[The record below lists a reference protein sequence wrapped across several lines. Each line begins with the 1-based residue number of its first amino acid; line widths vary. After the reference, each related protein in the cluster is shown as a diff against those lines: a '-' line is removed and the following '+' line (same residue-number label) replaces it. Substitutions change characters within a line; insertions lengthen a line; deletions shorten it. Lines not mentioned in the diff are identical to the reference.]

1 MSRPIALIAFFGMV
15 ACDGAGDTAGPQQ
28 IFGCYFSEVGEPLHV
43 GRNVIQTENSGL
55 FEEYR
60 FERSKSAGYF
70 GAILLEG
77 HKAATFDRESG
88 AFLGW
93 ISAYPQSFALAEG
106 PPTTRV
112 NISKCDER
120 FCFSI
125 PTITGE
131 ESAPY
136 KQSKCDGAFLVS

>member
-1 MSRPIALIAFFGMV
+1 MSRPIALIALLGMA
-15 ACDGAGDTAGPQQ
+15 ACDSVTDTAGPKQ

-43 GRNVIQTENSGL
+43 GRNTIQTENRGL

-60 FERSKSAGYF
+60 FERSNTVEHF
-70 GAILLEG
+70 GTILLEG

-93 ISAYPQSFALAEG
+93 ISVYPQSMALAEG
-106 PPTTRV
+106 PPTTSI

-120 FCFSI
+120 FCFSM
-125 PTITGE
+125 PTIAGE
-131 ESAPY
+131 ENAFY
-136 KQSKCDGAFLVS
+136 QKNECDGAFLVN